1 MSGASGSGVAV
12 GLASAEQQNR
22 QSGGGLSMFNI
33 FPKMLIPVII
43 YAIVG
48 YATVFTNGGE
58 VGAFVG
64 DMAAFQAGAC
74 AEGASCTVGAL
85 NGSLLSIGLPS
96 GQWTLSTGDLI
107 LLLGLIFLFIEMV
120 KSSGSGTSTLLNHGL
135 SIAVLLACILL
146 FLLVPVFASSVFF
159 LITLMA
165 LIDVAGGFT
174 ITAVAARRDLGT

>member
-1 MSGASGSGVAV
+1 MSGATGAGVAV
-12 GLASAEQQNR
+12 GIASTDPQKPA
-22 QSGGGLSMFNI
+22 GGLSVFNI

-48 YATVFTNGGE
+48 YVVVFTNGGE
-58 VGAFVG
+58 VSAFLG

-74 AEGASCTVGAL
+74 AEGASCAVGAL
-85 NGSLLSIGLPS
+85 HGSLISINLPS
-96 GQWTLSTGDLI
+96 GAWTISTGDLVLI
-107 LLLGLIFLFIEMV
+107 LGLIFLFIEMV
-120 KSSGSGTSTLLNHGL
+120 KSSGSGTATLLNHGL

-146 FLLVPVFASSVFF
+146 FLLVPLFASSVFF
-159 LITLMA
+159 LLTLMA

>member
-1 MSGASGSGVAV
+1 
-12 GLASAEQQNR
+12 
-22 QSGGGLSMFNI
+22 MFNI
-33 FPKMLIPVII
+33 FPKMIIPVII

-48 YATVFTNGGE
+48 YVTVFSNGGD
-58 VGAFVG
+58 VSAFVG
-64 DMAAFQAGAC
+64 DMAAFQAGQC
-74 AEGASCTVGAL
+74 AEGAACAVGSL
-85 NGSLLSIGLPS
+85 NGSLISINLPS
-96 GQWTLSTGDLI
+96 TPGDAAWSLSTGDL
-107 LLLGLIFLFIEMV
+107 LLFLGLIFLFIEMV

-135 SIAVLLACILL
+135 SIAVLLANILL

>member
-1 MSGASGSGVAV
+1 
-12 GLASAEQQNR
+12 
-22 QSGGGLSMFNI
+22 
-33 FPKMLIPVII
+33 
-43 YAIVG
+43 
-48 YATVFTNGGE
+48 
-58 VGAFVG
+58 
-64 DMAAFQAGAC
+64 MAAFQAGQC
-74 AEGASCTVGAL
+74 AEGASCAVGSL
-85 NGSLLSIGLPS
+85 NGGLVSIGLPS
-96 GQWTLSTGDLI
+96 GQWSLSTGDLI
-107 LLLGLIFLFIEMV
+107 LFLALIFLFIEMV